1 MKKFLAE
8 ILRTSTNIVQRRSL
22 EKIYSFSSWLN
33 VWAWNKLYNNRKEGQ
48 GYKK

>member
-1 MKKFLAE
+1 LETCEYKEMKK
-8 ILRTSTNIVQRRSL
+8 ILL

-33 VWAWNKLYNNRKEGQ
+33 VWAWNKLYNNRKEGH